1 MKVSLY
7 AALLGAGLIG
17 SMTWAPPAAEAK
29 TGKECRA
36 EWTANKATLQA
47 DGKTRRAF
55 LAECQGVTAS
65 RSRALAKG
73 QFTTEA
79 DAKTSCPADTVVW
92 VNLRTKIFHTS
103 DSASYGKTKRG
114 AYMCQKETTAA
125 GYKAS
130 TKVKRAAA
138 Q

>member
-1 MKVSLY
+1 MRVSLY

-17 SMTWAPPAAEAK
+17 AMALAPLAAEAK
-29 TGKECRA
+29 TAKECRA

-55 LAECQGVTAS
+55 LAECQGATAS
-65 RSRALAKG
+65 KSRTLAKG
-73 QFTTEA
+73 QFATEA
-79 DAKTSCPADTVVW
+79 EAKTSCPTDTVVW
-92 VNLRTKIFHTS
+92 VSLRSKVFHAS
-103 DSASYGKTKRG
+103 DSASYGKIKRG
-114 AYMCQKETTAA
+114 AYMCEKETTAA

-130 TKVKRAAA
+130 TKAKRAAA